1 MNREVALST
10 LSISDPDISQEELLP
25 QVQKQLFDIKNF
37 IFMSTAVP
45 YLFNAKRKRLVKIQ
59 QALDVLYGSD
69 QLKQTDDER
78 YGNLEK
84 TGENPVFK
92 NVDRAYTVLNETEH
106 SSFKTVVR
114 KYEKLTSQEK
124 LNFSR
129 AQSAGYMNI
138 FLSRLIEL
146 DCAYL
151 ILFYHFFEN
160 EFSIEQ
166 DEQNEVKQNDQV
178 LTPEVLEIANE
189 LGFSDKKIGEKI
201 LNLDTSTDH
210 AKSLKKEFLRIQK
223 TLKLKS

>member
-10 LSISDPDISQEELLP
+10 LSISDPEISQEELLP

-59 QALDVLYGSD
+59 DALDVLFGSD
-69 QLKQTDDER
+69 QLKQTDEER
-78 YGNLEK
+78 FGELEK
-84 TGENPVFK
+84 PEKNPVFK
-92 NVDRAYTVLNETEH
+92 DSDRAYTVLNETEQ
-106 SSFKTVVR
+106 STFETVIR

-160 EFSIEQ
+160 QFSVEQ
-166 DEQNEVKQNDQV
+166 EKQKEVKQNDQV
-178 LTPEVLEIANE
+178 LTPEVLEIANN
-189 LGFSDKKIGEKI
+189 LGFNERKIGERI
-201 LNLDTSTDH
+201 TDLDQSNEEV
-210 AKSLKKEFLRIQK
+210 KNLKKEFLRIHK
-223 TLKLKS
+223 TLKL

>member
-10 LSISDPDISQEELLP
+10 LSISNPEISQEELLP

-59 QALDVLYGSD
+59 DALDVLFGSD
-69 QLKQTDDER
+69 QLKQTDEER
-78 YGNLEK
+78 FGELEK
-84 TGENPVFK
+84 PEGNPVFK
-92 NVDRAYTVLNETEH
+92 DSDRAYTVLNETEQ
-106 SSFKTVVR
+106 STFETVIR
-114 KYEKLTSQEK
+114 KYEKLISQEK

-129 AQSAGYMNI
+129 AQSAKYMNI

-160 EFSIEQ
+160 QFSVEQ
-166 DEQNEVKQNDQV
+166 EKQKEVKQNNQV
-178 LTPEVLEIANE
+178 LTPEILEIANN
-189 LGFSDKKIGEKI
+189 LGFNERKIGERIADLYQSNEEVEK
-201 LNLDTSTDH
+201 
-210 AKSLKKEFLRIQK
+210 LKKEFIRIHK
-223 TLKLKS
+223 TLKL

>member
-10 LSISDPDISQEELLP
+10 LSISNPEISQEELLP

-59 QALDVLYGSD
+59 DALDVLFGSD
-69 QLKQTDDER
+69 QLKQTDEER
-78 YGNLEK
+78 FGELEK
-84 TGENPVFK
+84 PEGNPVFK
-92 NVDRAYTVLNETEH
+92 DSDRAYTVLNETEQ
-106 SSFKTVVR
+106 STFETVIR
-114 KYEKLTSQEK
+114 KYEKLISQEK

-129 AQSAGYMNI
+129 AQSAKYMNI

-160 EFSIEQ
+160 QFSVEQ
-166 DEQNEVKQNDQV
+166 EKQKEVKQNDQV
-178 LTPEVLEIANE
+178 LTPEILEIANN
-189 LGFSDKKIGEKI
+189 LGFNERKIGERIADLYQSNEEVEK
-201 LNLDTSTDH
+201 
-210 AKSLKKEFLRIQK
+210 LKKEFLRIHK
-223 TLKLKS
+223 TLKL